1 MTWTSNGWN
10 VAQVGDHH
18 ILVEQNEA
26 YPGVRRVTAT
36 HVRTGRVT
44 RHYEVGG
51 DRVVKPMRFSR
62 LRCAKQ
68 AAQEV
73 AATEPTE

>member
-10 VAQVGDHH
+10 VAQVGDLH
-18 ILVEQNEA
+18 ILIEQNEA

-36 HVRTGRVT
+36 HVRTDRAT

-51 DRVVKPMRFSR
+51 DTVVKPQRFSR
-62 LRCAKQ
+62 LRCAIK
-68 AAQEV
+68 AAQQD
-73 AATEPTE
+73 A